1 MLPSGASWRD
11 FLCTLKH
18 VIVQQGE
25 GPEAPAH
32 EQHVLLV
39 QCLLWDLQL
48 SCTDTKQSAWYCS
61 PLTVQ
66 IYICVKCSSSFCL
79 R

>member
-39 QCLLWDLQL
+39 QRLLWDLQL
-48 SCTDTKQSAWYCS
+48 PCTGGSCQLNIAACKRYSA
-61 PLTVQ
+61 
-66 IYICVKCSSSFCL
+66 
-79 R
+79 